1 MRHIVWRVRPRIT
14 KGITD
19 LLLPRLPST
28 LVESLS
34 KKSAGA
40 GTAASI

>member
-28 LVESLS
+28 LVKTLS
-34 KKSAGA
+34 KKITGA
-40 GTAASI
+40 ETAVSI